1 MMPDYRRFGGMTLC
15 DNYQDSPDC
24 PCTEPRPS
32 DVSDWIRLITAD
44 DPIEAGFLRGLLE
57 SAGIRV
63 QLRSMELWTA
73 AVEIYY
79 SEGARPSVWVHKH
92 DLGRARQ
99 VLEHRD
105 QPGERPPWTCPDCGE
120 RLEGQFT
127 TCWQCGHARAARQ

>member
-1 MMPDYRRFGGMTLC
+1 
-15 DNYQDSPDC
+15 
-24 PCTEPRPS
+24 
-32 DVSDWIRLITAD
+32 LITAD

-57 SAGIRV
+57 SAGIEV

-79 SEGARPSVWVHKH
+79 SEGARPSVWVHKR

-99 VLEHRD
+99 VLERRN
-105 QPGERPPWTCPDCGE
+105 QPGERPPWTCTRCGE

-127 TCWQCGHARAARQ
+127 SCWQCGHARRG